1 MTDGARGPTR
11 TYSNGEIRV
20 IWRADVCIHSGVC
33 VRGLPGVFR
42 PGRRPWIDIG
52 GAPSDRIVAQVEQC
66 PSGALSWQPARPDD
80 DASAERPAGD
90 ESGGGAPA

>member
-1 MTDGARGPTR
+1 MTDGARGPAR

-20 IWRADVCIHSGVC
+20 IWEPDVCIHSGVC

-52 GAPSDRIVAQVEQC
+52 GAPTARIVAQIERC
-66 PSGALSWQPARPDD
+66 PSGALSWQPAGPDD
-80 DASAERPAGD
+80 EASAEEPA
-90 ESGGGAPA
+90 EPGGGTPV